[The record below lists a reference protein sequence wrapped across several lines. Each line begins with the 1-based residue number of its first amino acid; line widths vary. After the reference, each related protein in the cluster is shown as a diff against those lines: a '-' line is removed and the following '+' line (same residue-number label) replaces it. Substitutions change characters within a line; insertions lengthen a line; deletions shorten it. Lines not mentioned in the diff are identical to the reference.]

1 MTEAVNN
8 PATTPATGS
17 DDTKVAPVESK
28 APVKGKAAPAAKSKA
43 PAKGKAPAAKTP
55 RTPKVKEPV
64 NYGPYTAH
72 SAADVFPLMSPA
84 MLAELAEDIKA
95 HGLLEP
101 VIIHERQ
108 ILDGR
113 NRWLAS
119 EKAGVRVED
128 IKVRKFSPADDQT
141 VAEWVVSKNIK
152 RRHLTP
158 SQINML
164 GAKLTELIKVEVE
177 ANRRASQAATQAETK
192 GANRADLPAQ
202 SGDSGHKTAD
212 RAAKASGGSSRGIRQ
227 AQRVRREAPELAER
241 VEAGTMSLDA
251 AEREIKGPE
260 SVVTTADKLLTD
272 LWRVIRAVKD
282 DIPLREAFDWALG
295 EDPALREALAE
306 LINIKNLNGGE

>member
-8 PATTPATGS
+8 PAMTPATGS

-158 SQINML
+158 SQLNML
-164 GAKLTELIKVEVE
+164 GAKLAEMIKVEVE
-177 ANRRASQAATQAETK
+177 ANRRASQSKEAV
-192 GANRADLPAQ
+192 RADLPAQ
-202 SGDSGHKTAD
+202 HTDSRHETAV

-282 DIPLREAFDWALG
+282 DVPLREAFDWALG